1 MNFTKFA
8 QSIEYR
14 NVYSQFGEDGI
25 IERIFEK
32 IGVANKWCFEC
43 GATDGVFFS
52 NTRRLVEQGW
62 QAVLVEADEKHF
74 SRLLKLCDPDSGAV
88 RSKLLNYEGFRY
100 TSPQF
105 ALWCCKATHE
115 GETSLDAIL
124 KASYAPTDIDLV
136 IIDVDGQDYHLFNTL
151 VAYQPRVILCEY
163 DPNADPDFIP
173 TIGGQGQA
181 GERAI
186 HHVALARGYQ
196 VVCKTWCNLV
206 CVRNDLCHLLGEEV
220 VDNRTGL
227 DALGAMI
234 PVKQED
240 QPAAPEP
247 SGQLLGG
254 FTEQEYIEA
263 KAKREQEGRFMFAAC
278 MSTPRW
284 GPVSTMVTIQTALQ
298 AWNVPFFSTE
308 GAYWHHHI
316 TEAIEKGL
324 KLHPDAILTFD
335 YDSLFCPA
343 PNENDIAKLVT
354 LLVENPDVDVIAPLQ
369 LQREGGFLIANSDSG
384 EFELTQPLAA
394 VWFAHFGMTLF
405 RASVF
410 ERLRKPWFWEK
421 ANPEGSW
428 GEGRIDPDTGF
439 WLNCKDAGIKV
450 CVALDVVLGHGE
462 YGPTFPDDQFR
473 AIRMSGNEWRKNG
486 MRPPANAF
494 NRQRVIQ
501 AALNGTYA
509 GAKVNGVAPVA
520 EESPESWPYPPE
532 PEQYPYEPTRAVE
545 RLLDRA

>member
-1 MNFTKFA
+1 MNFTEFA
-8 QSIEYR
+8 KSIKYK

-25 IERIFEK
+25 IEAIFEK

-43 GATDGVFFS
+43 GATDGVFMS

-88 RSKLLNYEGFRY
+88 RSKLPHYEGFRY

-105 ALWCCKATHE
+105 ALWCCKATTE
-115 GETSLDAIL
+115 GETSISAIL
-124 KASYAPTDIDLV
+124 KASYAPNDLDLM

-151 VAYQPRVILCEY
+151 LDYQPRVVICEF

-220 VDNRTGL
+220 EKRHPL
-227 DALGAMI
+227 DSLGAMI
-234 PVKQED
+234 PVKED
-240 QPAAPEP
+240 AQPEP
-247 SGQLLGG
+247 EPTPESSDVLFGG
-254 FTEQEYIEA
+254 FTDQEYIEA

-284 GPVSTMVTIQTALQ
+284 GPVSTMVTIQTALT

-308 GAYWHHHI
+308 GAYWHHHL

-324 KLHPDAILTFD
+324 RLHPDAIITFD

-343 PNENDIAKLVT
+343 PTENDIAKLVT

-384 EFELTQPLAA
+384 EFELTQPLTP

-410 ERLRKPWFWEK
+410 DRIKKPWFWEK
-421 ANPEGSW
+421 PNEAGGW

-439 WLNCKDAGIKV
+439 WLNCKEAGIKV

-473 AIRMSGNEWRKNG
+473 PIRMSGNEWRKNG
-486 MRPPANAF
+486 MKPPANAF
-494 NRQRVIQ
+494 KRQRVIE
-501 AALNGTYA
+501 AAMNGTYA
-509 GAKVNGVAPVA
+509 GAKVDGK
-520 EESPESWPYPPE
+520 STGPE
-532 PEQYPYEPTRAVE
+532 PAVE
-545 RLLDRA
+545 RLLARA